1 MPRGGEEGRRCQIGE
16 SHLIPGQMKDM
27 MCHKTIITMT
37 AALAL
42 LVSVADGSLD
52 FYMDAEQTERLYGVN
67 TAKGIYYIKDGIV
80 NQYAMTFQD
89 QVSEAISRVMEHPQ
103 RSPEWP
109 QSARFRDLAAAR
121 AARLKAQ

>member
-1 MPRGGEEGRRCQIGE
+1 M
-16 SHLIPGQMKDM
+16 SHGT
-27 MCHKTIITMT
+27 TIALT

-42 LVSVADGSLD
+42 VSVSSVAYGSLD

-89 QVSEAISRVMEHPQ
+89 QVS
-103 RSPEWP
+103 
-109 QSARFRDLAAAR
+109 QSVSHSGI
-121 AARLKAQ
+121 RLDV

>member
-1 MPRGGEEGRRCQIGE
+1 
-16 SHLIPGQMKDM
+16 MKDM

-89 QVSEAISRVMEHPQ
+89 QVSEAVSRVMEHPQ
-103 RSPEWP
+103 RAPEWP
-109 QSARFRDLAAAR
+109 QFARFRDLAAAR

>member
-1 MPRGGEEGRRCQIGE
+1 
-16 SHLIPGQMKDM
+16 MKDM

-52 FYMDAEQTERLYGVN
+52 FYMDAEQTERLYGVD

-89 QVSEAISRVMEHPQ
+89 QVSEAVSRVMEHPQ
-103 RSPEWP
+103 RAPEWP
-109 QSARFRDLAAAR
+109 QFARFRDLAAAR

>member
-1 MPRGGEEGRRCQIGE
+1 
-16 SHLIPGQMKDM
+16 MKDI

-37 AALAL
+37 AALA

-89 QVSEAISRVMEHPQ
+89 QVREAVSRVGTP
-103 RSPEWP
+103 SKAPEWP
-109 QSARFRDLAAAR
+109 QAPLFRDLAAAR

>member
-1 MPRGGEEGRRCQIGE
+1 
-16 SHLIPGQMKDM
+16 MKDM
-27 MCHKTIITMT
+27 KCHKTIITMT

-42 LVSVADGSLD
+42 ALVSVADGSLD

-89 QVSEAISRVMEHPQ
+89 QVSEAVSRVMEHPQ
-103 RSPEWP
+103 RPPEWP